1 MINNFKK
8 LIYKKIYRSV
18 TDTPE
23 KKNLG
28 LKFNFINNHP
38 NYYFQSFGNKNKD
51 KIFYVIKI
59 YEKNKE
65 GGGLFANL
73 LFILNHL
80 NIADKLKAIPII
92 DFENFINR
100 YNQLNQVNGTKNSWL
115 YYFKPVSKFQLK
127 EVYKS
132 KNVLITK
139 GFFSKNMKKSFDN
152 NFVLKKIFKKYVFI
166 KNEFINE
173 AKIFSKNNFKKHKIL
188 GVHFRGVDRIIMPDH
203 PLPPTVKQMFNLVD
217 SALEKKKFDKIFLV
231 TDSLKYLELF
241 KSKYKEKL
249 IFRENS
255 FRSNSPKIF
264 HLKHRKN
271 HRYKIGVD
279 NIVEMLL
286 LSKLRF
292 LICSRSNL
300 SQTAAMLSEK
310 KFNIMEI
317 DNGTNSKSLLI
328 AQFYFYIKSFLPKII
343 GGFNNELELDF
354 KIFK

>member
-1 MINNFKK
+1 MGK
-8 LIYKKIYRSV
+8 
-18 TDTPE
+18 
-23 KKNLG
+23 
-28 LKFNFINNHP
+28 KFNFINNHP

-80 NIADKLKAIPII
+80 KIADKLNAIPVI
-92 DFENFINR
+92 DLENFINR
-100 YNQLNQVNGTKNSWL
+100 YNQLNRVFGTKNSWL

-127 EVYKS
+127 EVYQS

-139 GFFSKNMKKSFDN
+139 GFFSKSMKKSFDEN
-152 NFVLKKIFKKYVFI
+152 IELRKIFKKYVFI
-166 KNEFINE
+166 NNNFINE
-173 AKIFSKNNFKKHKIL
+173 ANIFSKNKFKKHKIL
-188 GVHFRGVDRIIMPDH
+188 GVHFRGIDRIIMPDH
-203 PLPPTVKQMFNLVD
+203 PFPPTVKQMFNLVD
-217 SALEKKKFDKIFLV
+217 VAIKKKKFDKIFLV

-249 IFRENS
+249 IFREKS

-286 LSKLRF
+286 LSKLKF

-300 SQTAAMLSEK
+300 SQTAAMFSK
-310 KFNIMEI
+310 KNFNIMEI
-317 DNGTNSKSLLI
+317 DNGTNSKSLLV
-328 AQFYFYIKSFLPKII
+328 AQFYFYIKLFLPVIF
-343 GGFNNELELDF
+343 GGFNNKLKLDF